1 MAGLGPAIHALMA
14 QARERTCLH
23 SRDQVAGWHD
33 AERAIDRT
41 AAPRN
46 KKGTQMSLIDDS
58 LRAFA
63 AGAALCC
70 AVYGAFAQPG
80 EISVTIDNFTFK
92 PDAIRVPI
100 GTKIVWENN
109 DDIPHSIVE
118 TTGKFHSPA
127 LDTED
132 KFSFTFDKAGS
143 YEYFCGLHPHMKGKV
158 VVTPVNPSD

>member
-1 MAGLGPAIHALMA
+1 
-14 QARERTCLH
+14 
-23 SRDQVAGWHD
+23 
-33 AERAIDRT
+33 
-41 AAPRN
+41 
-46 KKGTQMSLIDDS
+46 MSMTYDS

-63 AGAALCC
+63 AGAAVCC
-70 AVYGAFAQPG
+70 VVYGALAASG
-80 EISVTIDNFTFK
+80 ETQLTIDNFTFK
-92 PDAIRVPI
+92 PDAVTVPV
-100 GTKIVWENN
+100 GTRIVWVND

-158 VVTPVNPSD
+158 VVTP